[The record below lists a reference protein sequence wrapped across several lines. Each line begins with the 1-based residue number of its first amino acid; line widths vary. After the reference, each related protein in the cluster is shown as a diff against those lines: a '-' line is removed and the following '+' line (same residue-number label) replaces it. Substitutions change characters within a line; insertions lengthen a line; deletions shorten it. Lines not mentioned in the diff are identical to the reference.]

1 MGLPLSAYIHRC
13 VLTDANGTQNEGVNA
28 VAIYYWDTVGLSWVK
43 ATGGAVPGA
52 NVNVTNFPAIYPSS
66 VADGANVV
74 LGTTTDAAV
83 TTNTIGTVSGKLR
96 GMVAILASVWNSTL
110 NSLKISLISN
120 GDLIDTSNSS
130 TTLLAGGG
138 VFTGSWVSVLNYA
151 QIVVSTF
158 SDQAGTLQVQFSTDG
173 VNLDHTHTLST
184 LAGIGENIQA
194 HTHSQFYRIVFTNG
208 ATPQAQFR
216 MQSIL
221 RPIAGSG
228 TILEAD
234 DVITGFDD
242 GILTKSIL
250 TGQVT
255 TNPGTYANV
264 KVTSDGGLVVNQD
277 ITIDPLNGST
287 ANLAVGA
294 TFTGATVSNII
305 ATAIQ
310 VFLKTDQNCLVYVD
324 QSQDGVAG
332 HWDCTDTYEY
342 FAAVGNFALTVNA
355 VGAFYRIRVTNVGVT
370 TTTFLRLQTIQVP
383 ILGALPRS
391 LSMDGWLQCQT
402 NAFVDDSGFVQ
413 DLTPFGEVIANPLYR
428 VAGSVFPGSTLDT
441 NFWTPAIGVGGTVST
456 TNGLVTIATGT
467 TANNAVS
474 LTSVYAGRFVG
485 GYPNKTRQLY
495 TLGDTGT
502 VNNVRQWGIGDAA
515 TPVNGAFFELNGT
528 TFNLVTIK
536 AGTRTVVANGTFNG
550 PEGLFFTIDTLPHF
564 YEILTTPETIWW
576 YIDQE
581 LVHTSNYTTTWS
593 STMNLYLIH
602 TNTNSGG
609 STTNVNA
616 YLAASLVMRE
626 GLQSV
631 QPVSKMIQGA
641 TAGTTLKI
649 GAGGL
654 RRGIVSN
661 ITNNATVT
669 LYDNTAASGTI
680 IWASGAMGAQ
690 TVPFPLDFGDVEFS
704 IGLTVVI
711 TVGANL
717 YLAIE

>member
-1 MGLPLSAYIHRC
+1 MVQPVAPF
-13 VLTDANGTQNEGVNA
+13 TQPAQLVGSDGIMSEGVNK
-28 VAIYYWDTVGLSWVK
+28 VAIYYWDTNSLAWVK
-43 ATGGAVPGA
+43 ATGGSVPGQ
-52 NVNVTNFPAIYPSS
+52 NVNVTNFPAVQAVSLT
-66 VADGANVV
+66 DGADVT
-74 LGTTTDAAV
+74 LGATTDAAV
-83 TTNTIGTVSGKLR
+83 TTNTTGTISGKLR
-96 GMVAILASVWNSTL
+96 GLVAIFASVWNSTL
-110 NSLKISLISN
+110 GALKISLVAN
-120 GDLIDTSNSS
+120 QDVIDAANSS
-130 TTLLAGGG
+130 TTLLGIGG
-138 VFTGSWVSVLNYA
+138 VFTGAWVSTLNYS
-151 QIVVSTF
+151 QIVVSSF
-158 SDQAGTLQVQFSTDG
+158 SDQAGTLQVQFSPDG
-173 VNLDHTHTLST
+173 VNADHTHTLSA

-194 HTHSQFYRIVFTNG
+194 HTHSQFYRLIWTNG
-208 ATPQAQFR
+208 AVAQTQFR
-216 MQSIL
+216 LQSIL
-221 RPIAGSG
+221 RPVGGTG

-242 GILTKSIL
+242 GVLTKSIL

-264 KVTSDGGLVVNQD
+264 KVTSDGGLVINQD

-294 TFTGATVSNII
+294 SFVGPAVSNII
-305 ATAIQ
+305 ATALQ
-310 VFLKTDQNCLVYVD
+310 VFLKTDQNCTVFID

-355 VGAFYRIRVTNVGVT
+355 VGAFYRVRVTNVGVAT
-370 TTTFLRLQTIQVP
+370 TTYLRLQTIQVP
-383 ILGALPRS
+383 ILNPLPRS
-391 LSMDGWLQCQT
+391 LSLDGWLQCQT
-402 NAFVDDSGFVQ
+402 NAFQDDSGFVQ
-413 DLTPFGEVIANPLYR
+413 NLTPFGEVIANPLYR
-428 VAGSVFPGSTLDT
+428 IVGSVFPGSTLDA
-441 NFWTPAIGVGGTVST
+441 NFWTAVTGTGGTVAT

-515 TPVNGAFFELNGT
+515 TPSNGAFFELNGT

-536 AGTRTVVANGTFNG
+536 AGVRTVVANGTFNG
-550 PEGLFFTIDTLPHF
+550 PEGLIVTVDTLPHF
-564 YEILTTPETIWW
+564 YEILFTPETIWF

-581 LVHTSNYTTTWS
+581 LIHTANFTTTWS

-626 GLQSV
+626 GLPNV
-631 QPVSKMIQGA
+631 QPISKMIQGT
-641 TAGTTLKI
+641 TAGTTFKI
-649 GAGGL
+649 GAGSL
-654 RRGIVSN
+654 HRGIVSN
-661 ITNNATVT
+661 ITNNATIT
-669 LYDNTAASGTI
+669 IYDNTAASGTV

-690 TVPFPLDFGDVEFS
+690 TVPFPLDFGDIEFS
-704 IGLTVVI
+704 VGLTVVI
-711 TVGANL
+711 TTGANL
-717 YLAIE
+717 YVAFD